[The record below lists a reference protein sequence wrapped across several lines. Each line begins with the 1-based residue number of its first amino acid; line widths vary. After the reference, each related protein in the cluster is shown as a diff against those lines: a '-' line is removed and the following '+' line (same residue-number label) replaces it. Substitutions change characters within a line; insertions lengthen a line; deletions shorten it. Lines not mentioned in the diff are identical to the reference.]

1 MKISVENLTLN
12 VKGLPATIDRELHPR
27 IAAYCGVRA
36 SDILSY
42 RIVKRSIDARRKP
55 DLKLIYSLVA
65 DIRDGADAS
74 FPLVPAPEEIDNGT
88 PRFECRNGLLHPIVI
103 GSGPA
108 GLFCALILAQ
118 AGCRPIVLERGRD
131 VDRRHEDID
140 DFVEKFVR
148 NYDYWLSDNVTLDTK
163 NLSPVENM
171 NHIIQTLIDSLAAN
185 PVMQKLIAWELN
197 ENTYVTRRTAQN
209 RDNNSQEVIHYFEN
223 QLKANDINFN
233 VGCAILI
240 GGVYYLI
247 MHKDLATFNN
257 IDFST
262 DEGMQMLKETVSKMI
277 YKLFGT
283 TRGRAAST
291 TEKLTSQRIARNLLQ
306 SGVDRDTILKATGLS
321 EEEMNEQEASTT
333 SDGEF

>member
-1 MKISVENLTLN
+1 MEEEK
-12 VKGLPATIDRELHPR
+12 VKTAQRYRRT
-27 IAAYCGVRA
+27 RA
-36 SDILSY
+36 SLEQDIVTAAESLIAEKGFS
-42 RIVKRSIDARRKP
+42 K
-55 DLKLIYSLVA
+55 LKLTDLCERAKIESPVFYNRY
-65 DIRDGADAS
+65 RDM
-74 FPLVPAPEEIDNGT
+74 
-88 PRFECRNGLLHPIVI
+88 
-103 GSGPA
+103 
-108 GLFCALILAQ
+108 
-118 AGCRPIVLERGRD
+118 
-131 VDRRHEDID
+131 D

-148 NYDYWLSDNVTLDTK
+148 DYDYWLSDNVQLDEK
-163 NLSPVENM
+163 KMSPVENM
-171 NHIIQTLIDSLAAN
+171 NNIVQTLIDSLAAN

-197 ENTYVTRRTAQN
+197 ENNYVTRRTAQN

-223 QLKANDINFN
+223 QLKASDINFN
-233 VGCAILI
+233 VGSAILI

-262 DEGMQMLKETVSKMI
+262 EEGMQMLKETVTKMI
-277 YKLFGT
+277 YKLFGS

-321 EEEMNEQEASTT
+321 EDELNEQETSTT

>member
-1 MKISVENLTLN
+1 MEEDKIKSPQASQRYRRTRATLEQDIITAAEQLIGE
-12 VKGLPATIDRELHPR
+12 KGFSR
-27 IAAYCGVRA
+27 
-36 SDILSY
+36 
-42 RIVKRSIDARRKP
+42 
-55 DLKLIYSLVA
+55 LKLTEL
-65 DIRDGADAS
+65 
-74 FPLVPAPEEIDNGT
+74 
-88 PRFECRNGLLHPIVI
+88 C
-103 GSGPA
+103 
-108 GLFCALILAQ
+108 
-118 AGCRPIVLERGRD
+118 ERAKIESPVFYNRY
-131 VDRRHEDID
+131 EDID

-321 EEEMNEQEASTT
+321 EDELNEQEASTT

>member
-1 MKISVENLTLN
+1 MEEDKIKSPQASQRYRRTRATLEQDIITAAEQLIGE
-12 VKGLPATIDRELHPR
+12 KGFSR
-27 IAAYCGVRA
+27 
-36 SDILSY
+36 
-42 RIVKRSIDARRKP
+42 
-55 DLKLIYSLVA
+55 LKLTELCEKAKIESPVFYN
-65 DIRDGADAS
+65 RY
-74 FPLVPAPEEIDNGT
+74 
-88 PRFECRNGLLHPIVI
+88 
-103 GSGPA
+103 
-108 GLFCALILAQ
+108 
-118 AGCRPIVLERGRD
+118 
-131 VDRRHEDID
+131 EDID

-209 RDNNSQEVIHYFEN
+209 RDNTSQEVIHYFEN

-262 DEGMQMLKETVSKMI
+262 DEGMQMLKETVTKMI

-283 TRGRAAST
+283 ARGKAAST

-321 EEEMNEQEASTT
+321 EDELNALNNPEEATE
-333 SDGEF
+333 

>member
-1 MKISVENLTLN
+1 MEEDKIKSPQASQRYRRTRANLEQDIITAAEQLIGE
-12 VKGLPATIDRELHPR
+12 KGFSR
-27 IAAYCGVRA
+27 
-36 SDILSY
+36 
-42 RIVKRSIDARRKP
+42 
-55 DLKLIYSLVA
+55 LKLTEL
-65 DIRDGADAS
+65 
-74 FPLVPAPEEIDNGT
+74 
-88 PRFECRNGLLHPIVI
+88 C
-103 GSGPA
+103 
-108 GLFCALILAQ
+108 
-118 AGCRPIVLERGRD
+118 ERAKIESPVFYNRY
-131 VDRRHEDID
+131 EDID

-197 ENTYVTRRTAQN
+197 ENTYVTRRTAQH
-209 RDNNSQEVIHYFEN
+209 RDNNSQELIHYFEN

>member
-1 MKISVENLTLN
+1 MKEDKIKSPQASQRYRRTRANLEQDIITAAEQLIGE
-12 VKGLPATIDRELHPR
+12 KGFSR
-27 IAAYCGVRA
+27 
-36 SDILSY
+36 
-42 RIVKRSIDARRKP
+42 
-55 DLKLIYSLVA
+55 LKLTEL
-65 DIRDGADAS
+65 
-74 FPLVPAPEEIDNGT
+74 
-88 PRFECRNGLLHPIVI
+88 C
-103 GSGPA
+103 
-108 GLFCALILAQ
+108 
-118 AGCRPIVLERGRD
+118 ERAKIESPVFYNRY
-131 VDRRHEDID
+131 EDID

-197 ENTYVTRRTAQN
+197 ENTYVTRRTAQH
-209 RDNNSQEVIHYFEN
+209 RDNNSQELIHYFEN

-277 YKLFGT
+277 YKLFVCVLCFYYHCVLKFCVYGT
-283 TRGRAAST
+283 EDNPLWSLYHSIF
-291 TEKLTSQRIARNLLQ
+291 K
-306 SGVDRDTILKATGLS
+306 K
-321 EEEMNEQEASTT
+321 
-333 SDGEF
+333 